1 MRVHS
6 AKTRSCKKW
15 RKHRKRYKVN
25 SFHNAAHNLPMTS
38 FPGCE
43 HRKHMDPWSRK
54 HILVWWSANK
64 KQIIVYNSILIK
76 TSKYKIHVKTFILRL
91 SLVAATIFL
100 IRFKNNRPHEL
111 RNSNEYNFVQTY
123 NYLSFIEVIPWKLH
137 SYLFKSLVL
146 NP

>member
-1 MRVHS
+1 MKQTLKALQSKFIPQCSAQSPDDFISRV
-6 AKTRSCKKW
+6 W
-15 RKHRKRYKVN
+15 
-25 SFHNAAHNLPMTS
+25 TS
-38 FPGCE
+38 NTHGSMVSETYPCLMKSE
-43 HRKHMDPWSRK
+43 QE
-54 HILVWWSANK
+54 ANNC
-64 KQIIVYNSILIK
+64 IYSILIKK
-76 TSKYKIHVKTFILRL
+76 TSKYKIDAKTFILRL